1 MWLISDAEGL
11 IGWRWHPS
19 AASTRLAHSWSFKR
33 YYGGN
38 NFITLHGF
46 FFVEVALIC
55 EGRKKAHPIQVLYPL
70 TFHS

>member
-1 MWLISDAEGL
+1 MAGDGILQLLPQGLLIVDLSNVIMVAIISL
-11 IGWRWHPS
+11 
-19 AASTRLAHSWSFKR
+19 LCM
-33 YYGGN
+33 
-38 NFITLHGF
+38 GF